1 MIRRAL
7 ILILAAAAL
16 LPVATADAKV
26 TKKKANWG
34 PLEVEAESQ
43 FGTYRDLGAG
53 IYMMRLQ
60 WDEIA
65 FLEPLDARDPLDA
78 SYEWPDDV
86 DTALAEARPKG
97 IAVGLSVTGLPD
109 WSSAKRTGDL
119 ADFLTAA
126 ARRYKRVH
134 LWSIWE
140 NPSKTFTAPRYAR
153 ALDKSY
159 AALKARSK
167 RNVVVGGNSTGSSA
181 SRWLRGL
188 KLPNGKRPRMD
199 LYGHDAGSKLT
210 NSEVNKL
217 AREAKHRLFV
227 TLAVKKSSRQA
238 SRVKSAL
245 KVARRSKRVATLA
258 YDGLYD
264 DQSATGLLNPDG
276 SKRAAFNAFKKN

>member
-7 ILILAAAAL
+7 VLILAAAL

-26 TKKKANWG
+26 TRKKAIWG

-43 FGTYRDLGAG
+43 FGTYRELGAG
-53 IYMMRLQ
+53 IYMMRLE
-60 WDEIA
+60 WDDIA

-86 DTALAEARPKG
+86 DTALAEARTKG

-159 AALKARSK
+159 AALKRRSK
-167 RNVVVGGNSTGSSA
+167 RNVVVGGNSKGSNA
-181 SRWLRGL
+181 NRWLRGL

-210 NSEVNKL
+210 NSTVRKL
-217 AREAKHRLFV
+217 SRKAKHRLFV
-227 TLAVKKSSRQA
+227 TLGVEKSSRQA

-245 KVARRSKRVATLA
+245 RVARRSERVATLA

-264 DQSATGLLNPDG
+264 DTTPTGLLDPDG
-276 SKRAAFNAFKKN
+276 SKRAAFNAFKRG

>member
-7 ILILAAAAL
+7 VLFLAAAL

-26 TKKKANWG
+26 TRKKAIWG

-43 FGTYRDLGAG
+43 FGTYRELGAG
-53 IYMMRLQ
+53 IYMMRLD
-60 WDEIA
+60 WEDIT

-86 DTALAEARPKG
+86 DTALAEARKKG
-97 IAVGLSVTGLPD
+97 IAVGLTVTGLPE
-109 WSSAKRTGDL
+109 WSSAKRTRDL

-140 NPSKTFTAPRYAR
+140 NPSKTFSASRYAR
-153 ALDKSY
+153 VLDKSY
-159 AALKARSK
+159 AALKRRSK
-167 RNVVVGGNSTGSSA
+167 RNVVVGGNSKGSNA
-181 SRWLRGL
+181 NRWLRGL

-210 NSEVNKL
+210 NSTVRKL
-217 AREAKHRLFV
+217 SRKAKHRLFV
-227 TLAVKKSSRQA
+227 TLGVEEGSRQA

-245 KVARRSKRVATLA
+245 RVARRSKRVATLA

-264 DQSATGLLNPDG
+264 DTTPTGLLDPDG
-276 SKRAAFNAFKKN
+276 SKRAAFNAFKRG

>member
-7 ILILAAAAL
+7 VLILAGAL

-26 TKKKANWG
+26 TRKKAIWG

-43 FGTYRDLGAG
+43 FGTYRELGAG
-53 IYMMRLQ
+53 IYMMRLE
-60 WDEIA
+60 WDDIA

-86 DTALAEARPKG
+86 DTALAEARTKG

-159 AALKARSK
+159 AALKRRSK
-167 RNVVVGGNSTGSSA
+167 RNVVVGGNSKGSNA
-181 SRWLRGL
+181 NRWLRGL

-210 NSEVNKL
+210 NSTVRKL
-217 AREAKHRLFV
+217 SRKAKHRLFV
-227 TLAVKKSSRQA
+227 TLGVEKSSRQA

-245 KVARRSKRVATLA
+245 RVARRSERVATLA

-264 DQSATGLLNPDG
+264 DTTPTGLLDPDG
-276 SKRAAFNAFKKN
+276 SKRAAFNAFKRG